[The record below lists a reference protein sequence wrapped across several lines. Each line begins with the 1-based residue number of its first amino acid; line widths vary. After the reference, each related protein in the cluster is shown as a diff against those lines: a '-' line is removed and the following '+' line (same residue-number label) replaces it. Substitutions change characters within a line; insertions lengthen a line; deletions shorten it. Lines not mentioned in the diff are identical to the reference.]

1 MIHTL
6 KICGMLRLT
15 EPVKKSATCKT
26 QPQTSA
32 FLDILDKI
40 ESLATVG
47 LWLCTVQWV
56 ITEAG
61 GSLVPTVSIALVII
75 FTLLCVRLKYL
86 AMHGTAYLSSQH
98 SGCKQK
104 DDLQGTT

>member
-15 EPVKKSATCKT
+15 EPIKKSATCKI

-32 FLDILDKI
+32 LLDIIDMI

-47 LWLCTVQWV
+47 LWLCTVRWM

-61 GSLVPTVSIALVII
+61 GSRVPTVPIALAII
-75 FTLLCVRLKYL
+75 FTLLFVRLKYL
-86 AMHGTAYLSSQH
+86 AMHDIAYLSSQH
-98 SGCKQK
+98 SGCKQE
-104 DDLQGTT
+104 DDLQGST